1 MKDNKYQKLG
11 RGLSDLLKT
20 DLPDQVEAIQK
31 DNSRRKFD
39 IAVNLISPNPFQPR
53 QTFDKTKLQELGTS
67 IKQHGIL
74 TPILLRP
81 VNGKYQIVAGERR
94 FRAALAVG
102 LKSVPAI
109 IEKFDDNQMSEIALI
124 ENIQRE
130 DLNVIEEARAFA
142 NIQTNFKVTQ
152 DQLGKRL
159 GKSRSYV
166 ANLMR
171 LLTLPTSVQQMLSES
186 MLTMGHARTL
196 VGLSNQEIEELS
208 KEIVAKKLNV
218 RQTESMVNLH
228 KKGKER
234 SYSKYEKSL
243 SEKLKR
249 KTVISGKT
257 VKISFKDDED
267 LAQLIKELL
276 K

>member
-218 RQTESMVNLH
+218 RQT
-228 KKGKER
+228 
-234 SYSKYEKSL
+234 
-243 SEKLKR
+243 
-249 KTVISGKT
+249 
-257 VKISFKDDED
+257 
-267 LAQLIKELL
+267 
-276 K
+276 